1 VSAWLL
7 LIVGT
12 ALGVLSLIADLI
24 GVGGYQGFGWKQAVG
39 LAVALVAVGLA
50 AALIVKRERPGES

>member
-24 GVGGYQGFGWKQAVG
+24 GVGGYQGFGWKQAIGV
-39 LAVALVAVGLA
+39 AVAIVAVGLA
-50 AALIVKRERPGES
+50 TTWIVRRERADEP